1 MIQSFSKS
9 VHLLLGSHLPTTC
22 IAISYRSEQ
31 CNHCSPPRRTFFHH
45 KSYSFLSRTVRLTNS
60 NPKALLL
67 GCRGTLAQN
76 RGTMGVQ
83 IPFSF
88 PKSLDFKPLQTK
100 VRILPWQM
108 NKNLIFLIFPVFSG
122 FSNLFT
128 FLHFSLILAY
138 FGISLHIFVINFGK
152 NFGKFQV
159 CTKGKAAIGNRQV
172 RIAYFMPSYQNYLAL
187 LCFHLRCQSFLHYLM
202 LFSPR

>member
-9 VHLLLGSHLPTTC
+9 VHLLLDSHLPTTY

-31 CNHCSPPRRTFFHH
+31 CNHCSPPRRNFFHH

-60 NPKALLL
+60 NPKSLLL

-88 PKSLDFKPLQTK
+88 LKSLDFKPLQTK
-100 VRILPWQM
+100 VRVLPWQM
-108 NKNLIFLIFPVFSG
+108 NKILIFPVFSG

-138 FGISLHIFVINFGK
+138 LGISLHIFVINFGK

-159 CTKGKAAIGNRQV
+159 CTKGKSAIGNRQV
-172 RIAYFMPSYQNYLAL
+172 RNWG
-187 LCFHLRCQSFLHYLM
+187 LR
-202 LFSPR
+202 